1 MLLSRPLNISVVVSW
16 MDQIMDQG
24 KIQVQLGSWEQLH
37 KEASAIRFEVFVQ
50 ELQVPLELE
59 LDEMD
64 GLSLHALAFDALGR
78 AIATGRLLPD
88 GHIGR
93 MAVKSSDRKKGVGAL
108 VLKTLVDA
116 AKLKGYTEVIL
127 GAQIHAKGFYDRQ
140 GFVEYGEVF
149 MDANIAHIMMKKVL
163 I

>member
-1 MLLSRPLNISVVVSW
+1 
-16 MDQIMDQG
+16 MDQE
-24 KIQVQLGSWEQLH
+24 KIRVQLGSWEELR

-50 ELQVPLELE
+50 EQQVPLDLE

-64 GLSLHALAFDALGR
+64 ALSLHALALDAQGR

-93 MAVKSSDRKKGVGAL
+93 MAVKLSDRKRGVGAL
-108 VLKTLVDA
+108 VLQNLVEA
-116 AKLKGYTEVIL
+116 AKSKGYAEVLL
-127 GAQIHAKGFYDRQ
+127 GAQTHAKGFYVRQ
-140 GFVEYGEVF
+140 GFVQFGEVF
-149 MDANIAHIMMKKVL
+149 MDANIPHIMMKKVL

>member
-1 MLLSRPLNISVVVSW
+1 MG
-16 MDQIMDQG
+16 QG
-24 KIQVQLGSWEQLH
+24 KIQVQLGSWEELRN
-37 KEASAIRFEVFVQ
+37 EASAIRFEVFVQ
-50 ELQVPLELE
+50 EQQVPLELE

-64 GLSLHALAFDALGR
+64 RLSLHALAFDVQGR

-93 MAVKSSDRKKGVGAL
+93 MAVLSSERKKGVGAL
-108 VLKTLVDA
+108 VLQTLVDA
-116 AKLKGYTEVIL
+116 AKLKGYAQVLL

-149 MDANIAHIMMKKVL
+149 LDANIAHIMMKKVL

>member
-1 MLLSRPLNISVVVSW
+1 
-16 MDQIMDQG
+16 
-24 KIQVQLGSWEQLH
+24 
-37 KEASAIRFEVFVQ
+37 
-50 ELQVPLELE
+50 
-59 LDEMD
+59 
-64 GLSLHALAFDALGR
+64 LHALAFDALGR

>member
-1 MLLSRPLNISVVVSW
+1 
-16 MDQIMDQG
+16 MDQG
-24 KIQVQLGSWEQLH
+24 KIQVQLGPWEQLR
-37 KEASAIRFEVFVQ
+37 KETSAIRFEVFVQ
-50 ELQVPLELE
+50 EQQVPLELE
-59 LDEMD
+59 LDELD
-64 GLSLHALAFDALGR
+64 DLSLHALAFDVQGR

-88 GHIGR
+88 GQIGR

-108 VLKTLVDA
+108 VLQALVDA
-116 AKLKGYTEVIL
+116 AKLKGHTEVIL

-149 MDANIAHIMMKKVL
+149 LDANITHIMMKKVL